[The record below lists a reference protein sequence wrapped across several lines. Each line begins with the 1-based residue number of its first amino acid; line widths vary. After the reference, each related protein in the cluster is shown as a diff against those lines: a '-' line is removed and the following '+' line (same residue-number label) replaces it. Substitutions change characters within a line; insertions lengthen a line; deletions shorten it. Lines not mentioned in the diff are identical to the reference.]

1 MERAVPLL
9 GLERLRAPGL
19 PLVAAWLLGLGPA
32 LLWSAR
38 TLARPEHHPNLLV
51 FALALL
57 PGLRRLP
64 WRVQPHLRAAPA
76 ATAVG
81 GLTAGVLLQRAVDI
95 HLLSAAAAFV
105 ALYGILGLFVSPGRW
120 RRARPGLLLAL
131 AALPIFE
138 QAHHY
143 AGFAL
148 RVLTA
153 KVVAQLLS
161 AVGLSPVAS
170 ETILVLER
178 GVAHVEAAC
187 SGLKSV
193 WAGSLLLL
201 AVAHVRAQPA
211 GLRLGVA
218 FALQASLLFLGN
230 VVRIAVLVALVH
242 HFQLPEAAELV
253 HQPLGVLSFVA
264 AAGLAV
270 LVLERSVHASRA
282 RSRRTGPE
290 DGSPGHHARPRPT
303 TPARPPGRTPI
314 MGLTPTLVLIALPGL
329 AWALYAPRPD
339 DPRAA
344 LPLPLDLGPGVT
356 VTPLELS
363 HAERELF
370 LRHGGA
376 GAAKARL
383 QTGELTAEVLWV
395 PAVSFRPHHPPELC
409 LAGAGHRFDHLVP
422 ADLGLGLEIRH
433 AILDGGRLT
442 AAHWLQARGTTTPE
456 LMERIRDHVLGPRR
470 RWVLV
475 SVLVDRALPPD
486 DPRLKALLF
495 TLHRAVETALASEPQ
510 S

>member
-1 MERAVPLL
+1 MERAVPRL

-32 LLWSAR
+32 LVWSAR

-57 PGLRRLP
+57 PGVRRLP

-81 GLTAGVLLQRAVDI
+81 GLTAGILLQRAVDI

-153 KVVAQLLS
+153 KVVAQLLY

-211 GLRLGVA
+211 GLRLAAA

-230 VVRIAVLVALVH
+230 VVRIAALVALIH
-242 HFQLPEAAELV
+242 HFQLPGAAELV

-270 LVLERSVHASRA
+270 LVLERGRAPQRA
-282 RSRRTGPE
+282 RRTRLRG
-290 DGSPGHHARPRPT
+290 G
-303 TPARPPGRTPI
+303 PI
-314 MGLTPTLVLIALPGL
+314 MGLAPTLVLIALPGL
-329 AWALYAPRPD
+329 AWALYAPRSD

-356 VTPLELS
+356 VTPLALS

-395 PAVSFRPHHPPELC
+395 PAMSFRPHHPPELC

-422 ADLGLGLEIRH
+422 ADLGQGLEIRH

-442 AAHWLQARGTTTPE
+442 AAHWLQAAGTTTPE

-475 SVLVDRALPPD
+475 SVLVDRALAPD

-495 TLHRAVETALASEPQ
+495 TLHRAVETALASEPH